1 MAKRRITPEERAEWA
16 AARQGLADWLERY
29 EERKRVR
36 VQREEL
42 RRARVH
48 RFTLGLLGR

>member
-16 AARQGLADWLERY
+16 AARQGLADWLERF
-29 EERKRVR
+29 EERKRAR
-36 VQREEL
+36 EQREEL

-48 RFTLGLLGR
+48 RFTFGLLGR